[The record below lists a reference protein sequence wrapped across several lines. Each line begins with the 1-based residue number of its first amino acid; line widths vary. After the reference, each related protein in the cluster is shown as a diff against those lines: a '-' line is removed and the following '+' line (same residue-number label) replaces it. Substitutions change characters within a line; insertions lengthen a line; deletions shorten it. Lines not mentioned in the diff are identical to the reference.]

1 MLPAGPT
8 GLLSA
13 PMQVHYLSREQ
24 MRAAIEDAWAVEET
38 PSPNVLIDLSP
49 GYPGFCLVSESSVH
63 HNFSAK
69 KGDVHQFR

>member
-13 PMQVHYLSREQ
+13 MQVHYLSREQ

-38 PSPNVLIDLSP
+38 PSPNVLIDPSP
-49 GYPGFCLVSESSVH
+49 GYPGFCLVSESFVH
-63 HNFSAK
+63 QNFSARK